1 MVARPKSYRL
11 HEHARSD
18 ARRKTGDKP
27 TATVCAPQPT
37 ADGFLTHCFAPIY
50 PNVEELSD
58 QQNVETDFFKSVSYL
73 SDLYSLSL
81 DALQLEWAHDYPFN
95 IQYSYQLV
103 ADKLKAI
110 QKDVE
115 VLIVS
120 DETRRA
126 VLATVQQ
133 FDTDYYSYF
142 VPVKPL
148 WLLHKAGKRKPLTQL
163 LESIY
168 AYLFHVSGLPFLSDV
183 HSYVYYQCD
192 MMMESRSEWT
202 GREERKEYTAFKKI
216 LKQGRRGSQII
227 RNRIN
232 QTTHL
237 KNFDRRFSAFQPEST
252 DETEFKTIARTFL
265 DLYTRFPTRSIW
277 DSYHI
282 GLINPDEEY
291 RIHPDQFISFI
302 WDFDD
307 GIYDDLVQSLDAD
320 FNGGG
325 YVELPQTVQMFDQ
338 PQPVQTLNLEFEET
352 FFTTVGS
359 LISSQHKL
367 SSDAKYY

>member
-1 MVARPKSYRL
+1 MVARPKSHRL

-18 ARRKTGDKP
+18 ARRKAGDNGA
-27 TATVCAPQPT
+27 ATVRAPQPT
-37 ADGFLTHCFAPIY
+37 AHGFLNHYFAPLY
-50 PNVEELSD
+50 PLTGELDD
-58 QQNVETDFFKSVSYL
+58 QQGIETDFFKSVSHL
-73 SDLYSLSL
+73 SDLYNLGL
-81 DALQLEWAHDYPFN
+81 DVNQLEWAHDYPFN
-95 IQYSYQLV
+95 IQHSYQLV
-103 ADKLKAI
+103 ADKLKAS
-110 QKDVE
+110 QEDVA
-115 VLIVS
+115 VLILS
-120 DETRRA
+120 DETTKA
-126 VLATVQQ
+126 TLATIQQ
-133 FDTDYYSYF
+133 YDTDYYSYF

-148 WLLHKAGKRKPLTQL
+148 WLLQKSGRHKPVTHL

-168 AYLFHVSGLPFLSDV
+168 AYLMHISGLPFLSDES
-183 HSYVYYQCD
+183 SYVYYQCE
-192 MMMESRSEWT
+192 MMLESRAEWT

-216 LKQGRRGSQII
+216 LKQARRGSRMI

-232 QTTHL
+232 QTNHL
-237 KNFDRRFSAFQPEST
+237 KNFHRRFSAFQPES
-252 DETEFKTIARTFL
+252 EVEVEFKAVASVFL

-282 GLINPDEEY
+282 GLMTPEEEY

-325 YVELPQTVQMFDQ
+325 YVELPQAVQRFDQ

-352 FFTTVGS
+352 FFTTVGN

-367 SSDAKYY
+367 SSDAKYN